1 MKQRF
6 FLYVLMALVTSSL
19 CAKEMKVQVR
29 EFPQKELKKQNIQ
42 IATMAAQAMS
52 KNLPQKIDQYTTL
65 RSVKN
70 DNSTL
75 IYTFVISSNT
85 KSDKEIIREDHSRMQ
100 KAITK
105 GVCQSSQR
113 FLKAG
118 INTSY
123 IYVSKKTGTPLFRF
137 DITQAKCTNLT
148 KK

>member
-6 FLYVLMALVTSSL
+6 FLYVLVVLVTSSL

-85 KSDKEIIREDHSRMQ
+85 KSDKDIIGEDHSRMQ
-100 KAITK
+100 KAITE

-123 IYVSKKTGTPLFRF
+123 IYVSKKTDTPLFRF

-148 KK
+148 KN

>member
-6 FLYVLMALVTSSL
+6 FLYMLMVLVTSSL
-19 CAKEMKVQVR
+19 CAKEMKMQVG

-42 IATMAAQAMS
+42 IATMVAQAMS

-70 DNSTL
+70 DNTTL
-75 IYTFVISSNT
+75 VYTFVISSGT
-85 KSDKEIIREDHSRMQ
+85 KSDKAIRREDHSRMQ
-100 KAITK
+100 KVITE
-105 GVCQSSQR
+105 GVCQSSQK

-123 IYVSKKTGTPLFRF
+123 IYVSKKTDSPLFRF

>member
-6 FLYVLMALVTSSL
+6 FLYVLVVLVTSSL

-100 KAITK
+100 KAITE
-105 GVCQSSQR
+105 GICQSSQR

-123 IYVSKKTGTPLFRF
+123 IYVSKKTDSPLFRF

>member
-6 FLYVLMALVTSSL
+6 FLYLLMVLVTSSL

-85 KSDKEIIREDHSRMQ
+85 KSDKDIIGEDHSRMQ

-123 IYVSKKTGTPLFRF
+123 IYVSKKTDTPLFRF

-148 KK
+148 KN

>member
-6 FLYVLMALVTSSL
+6 FLYVLVVLVTSSL
-19 CAKEMKVQVR
+19 CAKEMKMQVR

-42 IATMAAQAMS
+42 IAAMAAQAMS

-65 RSVKN
+65 RSVKS
-70 DNSTL
+70 DNTTL
-75 IYTFVISSNT
+75 VYTFVISSGT

-100 KAITK
+100 KAITE

-123 IYVSKKTGTPLFRF
+123 IYVSKKTDSPLFRF

>member
-123 IYVSKKTGTPLFRF
+123 IYVSKRTDSPLFRF
-137 DITQAKCTNLT
+137 DITQTKCTNLT

>member
-6 FLYVLMALVTSSL
+6 FLYVLVVLVTSSL
-19 CAKEMKVQVR
+19 CAKEMKVQVL

-100 KAITK
+100 KAITE

-123 IYVSKKTGTPLFRF
+123 IYVSKKTDTPLFRF
-137 DITQAKCTNLT
+137 DITQTKCTNLT

>member
-6 FLYVLMALVTSSL
+6 FLYVLVVLVTSSL

-100 KAITK
+100 KAITE

-123 IYVSKKTGTPLFRF
+123 IYVSKKTDTPLFRF
-137 DITQAKCTNLT
+137 DITQTKCTNLT

>member
-6 FLYVLMALVTSSL
+6 FLYLLMVLVTSSL

-85 KSDKEIIREDHSRMQ
+85 KSDKDIIGEDHSRMQ
-100 KAITK
+100 KAITE

-123 IYVSKKTGTPLFRF
+123 IYVSKKTDSPLFRF